1 MSKSPIKRPAKPDAI
16 ALMSAMASSPQPKTM
31 LADAATTAR
40 ANARSHKTGARAG
53 TCQIAG
59 HFPTS
64 TRRALKHL
72 EAEEGRKL
80 QDLLDEAIHDFLVK
94 KGKAKLV
101 GA

>member
-1 MSKSPIKRPAKPDAI
+1 MKPNAKPDAI
-16 ALMSAMASSPQPKTM
+16 SLMSAMNTAPPLKSVIADVSPPLK
-31 LADAATTAR
+31 ATTR
-40 ANARSHKTGARAG
+40 KPGARAG

-101 GA
+101 VS

>member
-1 MSKSPIKRPAKPDAI
+1 MKQNTKPDAI
-16 ALMSAMASSPQPKTM
+16 SLMTAMTSAPPLQTVIAETPPPKP
-31 LADAATTAR
+31 ATR
-40 ANARSHKTGARAG
+40 RPGARVG

>member
-1 MSKSPIKRPAKPDAI
+1 MKPGSKPDAI
-16 ALMSAMASSPQPKTM
+16 SLMSAMNSTPPMRTSI
-31 LADAATTAR
+31 ADASAPKPVMR
-40 ANARSHKTGARAG
+40 KTGTRAG

-59 HFPTS
+59 HFPIS

-80 QDLLDEAIHDFLVK
+80 QDLLDEAIQDFLIK

>member
-1 MSKSPIKRPAKPDAI
+1 MKLQSKPDAI
-16 ALMSAMASSPQPKTM
+16 AMMNAMNDAPPLRSVIADTSLPPKSASRKP
-31 LADAATTAR
+31 
-40 ANARSHKTGARAG
+40 GARAG
-53 TCQIAG
+53 TCQISG